1 MQSMVR
7 ICWLLFP
14 FAAVLGA
21 SQDTVESASKMD
33 SARSCL
39 MAQRYQTGE
48 RMLKDLCKQQPDNL
62 EALYLLCMIKQTE
75 ILDYESYTVEGE
87 NFLACADSSLSV
99 LTGALHCQKGK
110 DSLDGLFYIGSILG
124 GKGVIFAKNGNW
136 PSAVRCALA
145 SMGYFKRI
153 VKVDSNYYAAGYG
166 MGVFKYYMSRN
177 LHWLPFFGDKRPEA
191 LRQIRRALAA
201 PFPYNYA
208 ACNSLCWILIERGEF
223 AAADSLI
230 SEALVSYPDN
240 TLFMR
245 IKMRTA
251 LGLAHW
257 ECAESLSRR
266 LIDVSL
272 QRCPR
277 NWADVVSGY
286 QVLVCCY
293 DNLHLGDACR
303 DAARTALAMEVP
315 EAYRK
320 ISFVKKH
327 LSYIA
332 GMRKKYSNG
341 DTTE

>member
-1 MQSMVR
+1 MHSVVK
-7 ICWLLFP
+7 IYWLLFLCG
-14 FAAVLGA
+14 AVLSA
-21 SQDTVESASKMD
+21 SQDTVESALKMD

-39 MAQRYQTGE
+39 MAQRYQNGE
-48 RMLKDLCKQQPDNL
+48 RILEDLYKRQPGDQ
-62 EALYLLCMIKQTE
+62 EALYLLCTIKQTE
-75 ILDYESYTVEGE
+75 ILDYESYAVDGKAY
-87 NFLACADSSLSV
+87 LAYADSSLSV
-99 LTGALHCQKGK
+99 ITGALSCQKGK

-136 PSAVRCALA
+136 PSAVRCALG
-145 SMGYFKRI
+145 SMGYLKRI

-166 MGVFKYYMSRN
+166 IGLFKYYMSQN
-177 LHWLPFFGDKRPEA
+177 LRWLPFFGDKRPEA
-191 LRQIRRALAA
+191 LRQLRRALAA

-230 SEALVSYPDN
+230 SEALVRYPDN

-277 NWADVVSGY
+277 NWGDVVSGY

-303 DAARTALAMEVP
+303 DAARKALAMEVP

-327 LSYIA
+327 LSYIDE
-332 GMRKKYSNG
+332 MRKKY
-341 DTTE
+341 DKKTP